1 MNTNRQSDDKFIFKL
16 MNKANMGWWEADIKT
31 ERYICS
37 EFISDLLGLDE
48 GGTISFKDFN
58 ARILK
63 EDQHH
68 TTVSSFNELQQTT
81 EEVYLLDTPKGGVW
95 IRSKI
100 CFQETDNEGNIKV
113 YGIAEAQDGP
123 NTDRK
128 STRLNS
134 SHM

>member
-1 MNTNRQSDDKFIFKL
+1 MQTDNERYRKMASLAQV
-16 MNKANMGWWEADIKT
+16 GWWEADIKT

-48 GGTISFKDFN
+48 DGTISFKDFN

-100 CFQETDNEGNIKV
+100 CF
-113 YGIAEAQDGP
+113 
-123 NTDRK
+123 RK
-128 STRLNS
+128 QT
-134 SHM
+134 MKEI